1 MSSANVFH
9 ATDKDFDDLVLK
21 SDQPVLVDFW
31 APWCGPCKMIAP
43 SLDQLADTYEGKAK
57 VVKVDIE
64 ANPQLGMRFNVRSIP
79 MLVVFKGG
87 QVASTQIV
95 TAGLFCC
102 AASAAVFSGDF
113 PNSRACAGSSV
124 HRAMQMTS
132 RARFIRD
139 NPAA

>member
-79 MLVVFKGG
+79 MLVMFKGG
-87 QVASTQIV
+87 QIAATQMGAPPNVKSVLSQMIDRAVA
-95 TAGLFCC
+95 
-102 AASAAVFSGDF
+102 
-113 PNSRACAGSSV
+113 
-124 HRAMQMTS
+124 
-132 RARFIRD
+132 
-139 NPAA
+139 